1 MYVHDDTMVFFSV
14 QNQSQ
19 VSPTYSEGNLST
31 VSGHLTLFLFFINS
45 SMLFSPALPD
55 VASSH

>member
-1 MYVHDDTMVFFSV
+1 MCDHDDRMVCFSV

-19 VSPTYSEGNLST
+19 VSPTYSEGNLGT
-31 VSGHLTLFLFFINS
+31 VSGHLTLFFINS

-55 VASSH
+55 VASSR